1 MDQLDKIEAEVIDID
16 TLKNANIIPRYIQRV
31 KVIASG
37 SIEKAVKLQ
46 GIKLTKGA
54 AEAVKKAGG
63 TILD

>member
-1 MDQLDKIEAEVIDID
+1 MAIYYHD
-16 TLKNANIIPRYIQRV
+16 IQRV
-31 KVIASG
+31 KEIASG

-54 AEAVKKAGG
+54 QEAVIKAGG